1 MIKSVSII
9 YPIFNEEKRL
19 RKTFLDII
27 KFEKSNKYLK
37 KEYIFVNDGS
47 LDQTLSVIKNE
58 FRNNKNIKIKLVSYN
73 KNMGKG
79 YALKRGVQI
88 AKNDWVLTTDADCSV
103 SNFQLIKWIQK
114 KYLDQNNLIY
124 FGSRNHPLSIVK
136 KKTLRK
142 IVGIIFKFVIRFFF
156 SIKISD
162 TQCGFKLYKLNAA
175 RKIFKKISTNDYMHD
190 VEICIIAKK
199 LNIEIKDLPLKWTHV
214 DQSKI
219 NFIQDFFNVAFS
231 LIKISRI
238 NH

>member
-9 YPIFNEEKRL
+9 YPVFNEEKRL

-27 KFEKSNKYLK
+27 KFEKSNKFLK

-47 LDQTLSVIKNE
+47 SDQTLSIIKKE
-58 FRNNKNIKIKLVSYN
+58 FMNNKNIKVKLVSYN